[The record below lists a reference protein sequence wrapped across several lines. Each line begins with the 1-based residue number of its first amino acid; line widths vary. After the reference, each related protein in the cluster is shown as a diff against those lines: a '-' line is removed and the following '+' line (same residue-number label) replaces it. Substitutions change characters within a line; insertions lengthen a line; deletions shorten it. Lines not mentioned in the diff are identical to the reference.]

1 MVRRMKRVLF
11 VQSGD
16 TDAPGLLGEVLHDR
30 GVELDIVHA
39 WNGEAVPSDVTG
51 WAGVAIGGGAMSAY
65 ESEEFP
71 FLPKIEELIRA
82 AQSADLP
89 VLGMCLGAQLMAK
102 AFWGKVFANR
112 EKEIGYFDVRFTP
125 EAANDPLWRG
135 HTETFQPVHWHGDTF
150 TLPPG
155 AVRLA
160 ESALTPN
167 QIFRYGEKSYGL
179 QFHLE
184 IDEKVLTAMIGDDGG
199 GLPRYGV
206 DPEEF
211 LRQGRIALPKVR
223 PLADAIFG
231 RWTEFL
237 G

>member
-1 MVRRMKRVLF
+1 MKRVLF
-11 VQSGD
+11 VQNGD
-16 TDAPGLLGEVLHDR
+16 TDAPGLFAEALNDR
-30 GVELDIVHA
+30 GVGLDVVHA
-39 WNGEAVPSDVTG
+39 WSGEIVPD
-51 WAGVAIGGGAMSAY
+51 GVERWSGVVIGGGAMSAY
-65 ESEEFP
+65 EGEEFP
-71 FLPKIEELIRA
+71 FLLKEEEFIRE
-82 AQSADLP
+82 AQGAGLP
-89 VLGMCLGAQLMAK
+89 VLGLCLGAQLMAK
-102 AFWGKVFANR
+102 AFGGKVFANR
-112 EKEIGYFDVRFTP
+112 EKEIGFFNVRFTP
-125 EAANDPLWRG
+125 EAAGDPLWEG

-155 AVRLA
+155 AVHLA

-167 QIFRYGEKSYGL
+167 QMFRFGERSYGF

-206 DPEEF
+206 DPDAF
-211 LRQGRIALPKVR
+211 LREGRAAFPKVR

-237 G
+237 R